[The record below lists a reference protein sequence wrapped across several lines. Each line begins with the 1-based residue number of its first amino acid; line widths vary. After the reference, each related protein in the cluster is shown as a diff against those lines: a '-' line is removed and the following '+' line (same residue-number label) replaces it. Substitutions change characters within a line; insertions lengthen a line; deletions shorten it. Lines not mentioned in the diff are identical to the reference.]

1 MSIGTKKLV
10 HIAFVVRDLDKVVDA
25 WTKILGIERPRI
37 WNIPGPD
44 VAPVLTNGH
53 PEIYTNCRISVIQ
66 LENVTLELTQ
76 PGDEPSPWKTFLE
89 KHGEGMMHM
98 AFLTPDE
105 EEAFRTIKE
114 ACGTD
119 GYYHIGYY
127 PDQSYSFVDT
137 FDSLKTELNIKVD
150 RDNREVMNKIVKN
163 TLILTAI
170 TVVAGLLL
178 GVVYGVTKDPIAKAQ
193 EEAKQE
199 AFRSVLSDAET
210 FESDT
215 EFDADAASALLK
227 ENGYTSDDISEVAE
241 GKDASGETVGYVV
254 NVTSHEGYGGD
265 IDISVG
271 IREDGTVTGIEMLSI
286 SETAGLG
293 MKATEPSFYNQYV
306 NKQADKFVVSKDGG
320 DGEQIDALSGATITS
335 RAVTGAV
342 NAALGYYQNAFK

>member
-137 FDSLKTELNIKVD
+137 FDSLKTELSIKVD
-150 RDNREVMNKIVKN
+150 RDNSEVMNKIRAQITKN
-163 TLILTAI
+163 
-170 TVVAGLLL
+170 
-178 GVVYGVTKDPIAKAQ
+178 
-193 EEAKQE
+193 
-199 AFRSVLSDAET
+199 
-210 FESDT
+210 
-215 EFDADAASALLK
+215 
-227 ENGYTSDDISEVAE
+227 N
-241 GKDASGETVGYVV
+241 
-254 NVTSHEGYGGD
+254 
-265 IDISVG
+265 
-271 IREDGTVTGIEMLSI
+271 
-286 SETAGLG
+286 
-293 MKATEPSFYNQYV
+293 
-306 NKQADKFVVSKDGG
+306 
-320 DGEQIDALSGATITS
+320 
-335 RAVTGAV
+335 
-342 NAALGYYQNAFK
+342 

>member
-1 MSIGTKKLV
+1 
-10 HIAFVVRDLDKVVDA
+10 
-25 WTKILGIERPRI
+25 
-37 WNIPGPD
+37 
-44 VAPVLTNGH
+44 
-53 PEIYTNCRISVIQ
+53 
-66 LENVTLELTQ
+66 
-76 PGDEPSPWKTFLE
+76 
-89 KHGEGMMHM
+89 
-98 AFLTPDE
+98 
-105 EEAFRTIKE
+105 
-114 ACGTD
+114 
-119 GYYHIGYY
+119 
-127 PDQSYSFVDT
+127 
-137 FDSLKTELNIKVD
+137 
-150 RDNREVMNKIVKN
+150 MNKIVKN

-271 IREDGTVTGIEMLSI
+271 IREDGTVTVRQQVLE
-286 SETAGLG
+286 
-293 MKATEPSFYNQYV
+293 
-306 NKQADKFVVSKDGG
+306 
-320 DGEQIDALSGATITS
+320 
-335 RAVTGAV
+335 
-342 NAALGYYQNAFK
+342 

>member
-137 FDSLKTELNIKVD
+137 FDSLNTEVIIKVD
-150 RDNREVMNKIVKN
+150 
-163 TLILTAI
+163 
-170 TVVAGLLL
+170 
-178 GVVYGVTKDPIAKAQ
+178 
-193 EEAKQE
+193 
-199 AFRSVLSDAET
+199 
-210 FESDT
+210 
-215 EFDADAASALLK
+215 
-227 ENGYTSDDISEVAE
+227 
-241 GKDASGETVGYVV
+241 
-254 NVTSHEGYGGD
+254 
-265 IDISVG
+265 
-271 IREDGTVTGIEMLSI
+271 
-286 SETAGLG
+286 
-293 MKATEPSFYNQYV
+293 
-306 NKQADKFVVSKDGG
+306 
-320 DGEQIDALSGATITS
+320 
-335 RAVTGAV
+335 
-342 NAALGYYQNAFK
+342 

>member
-1 MSIGTKKLV
+1 
-10 HIAFVVRDLDKVVDA
+10 
-25 WTKILGIERPRI
+25 
-37 WNIPGPD
+37 
-44 VAPVLTNGH
+44 
-53 PEIYTNCRISVIQ
+53 
-66 LENVTLELTQ
+66 
-76 PGDEPSPWKTFLE
+76 
-89 KHGEGMMHM
+89 
-98 AFLTPDE
+98 
-105 EEAFRTIKE
+105 
-114 ACGTD
+114 
-119 GYYHIGYY
+119 
-127 PDQSYSFVDT
+127 
-137 FDSLKTELNIKVD
+137 
-150 RDNREVMNKIVKN
+150 MNKIVKN

-193 EEAKQE
+193 EKAKQE

-265 IDISVG
+265 IQFSVG
-271 IREDGTVTGIEMLSI
+271 VSTDDTLTGISILSI
-286 SETAGLG
+286 GETAGLG